1 MMMTVTG
8 HRRRDEVGP
17 HGRTRIG
24 SVATGIMA
32 AGLLLASPPTA
43 HGQNGSPPPAT
54 PVVTAQA
61 ENRTVI
67 TVARGNSEVLSH
79 PSNLERVLVTDPD
92 IADVVTVTAREVV
105 VNGLQPG
112 TTTLLFWDSAGR
124 RHAYTIRV
132 TADAGTIQEELRR
145 MFPDE
150 TFSVSAVG
158 NTIIL
163 SGETADAQAAERAL
177 QLASSLEAEAHVLDY
192 IVVPDRGQVL
202 LQVRIAEVD
211 RSALQDLGAHVTRID
226 PFRPRGADEGMVS
239 PGGVVPPEGSFLEFD
254 GPDRTFSDAVNF
266 FMFHRSSNVN
276 VLIQALRNDGLFK
289 SLAEPNLLTLPNETA
304 SFLAGGEFPYPVMQP
319 GAQGAATIQ
328 FQEFGIRLSFTPQ
341 ITNSG
346 SIRME
351 VEPEVSTLD
360 FAGGLQVAG
369 FSVPSL
375 LTRRAHTVVEIQEG
389 QTFAIAGLMDNQL
402 SESVRKIPLLGDI
415 PLLGAL
421 FRSTSYRQNRTE
433 LLVLV
438 TPHLVGPDMEVPDL
452 PTGEPGTW
460 EWFDE
465 MRPEDLP
472 APDTGGAQLGAG
484 ASGAEDR

>member
-1 MMMTVTG
+1 MRTVIG
-8 HRRRDEVGP
+8 HRRGDGADS
-17 HGRTRIG
+17 GRRTPIG
-24 SVATGIMA
+24 SVVA
-32 AGLLLASPPTA
+32 AIAALGLLLATAPPA
-43 HGQNGSPPPAT
+43 HGQNGSPTPAAA
-54 PVVTAQA
+54 VASAQA
-61 ENRTVI
+61 QERTVI
-67 TVARGNSEVLSH
+67 TVARGNSEVISH
-79 PSNLERVLVTDPD
+79 QTNLERVLVTDPD
-92 IADVVTVTAREVV
+92 IADVITVTAREVV

-124 RHAYTIRV
+124 RQAYTIRV

-158 NTIIL
+158 NTVIL
-163 SGETADAQAAERAL
+163 TGETTDAQAAERAL
-177 QLASSLEAEAHVLDY
+177 QLAASLEAEAHVLDY

-226 PFRPRGADEGMVS
+226 PFRPRGDDEGMIS
-239 PGGVVPPEGSFLEFD
+239 PGGVVPPQGSFLEFD

-276 VLIQALRNDGLFK
+276 VLIQALRSAGHFQ

-319 GAQGAATIQ
+319 GAQAAATIQ
-328 FQEFGIRLSFTPQ
+328 FQEFGIRLNFTPQ

-346 SIRME
+346 AIRME

-360 FAGGLQVAG
+360 FASGLQVGG
-369 FSVPSL
+369 FSIPSL
-375 LTRRAHTVVEIQEG
+375 LTRRAHTVVEVQEG

-421 FRSTSYRQNRTE
+421 FRSTSHRQNRTE

-460 EWFDE
+460 EWFE
-465 MRPEDLP
+465 QMRPEELP
-472 APDTGGAQLGAG
+472 APDGGGAELGAG
-484 ASGAEDR
+484 GLVEEDR